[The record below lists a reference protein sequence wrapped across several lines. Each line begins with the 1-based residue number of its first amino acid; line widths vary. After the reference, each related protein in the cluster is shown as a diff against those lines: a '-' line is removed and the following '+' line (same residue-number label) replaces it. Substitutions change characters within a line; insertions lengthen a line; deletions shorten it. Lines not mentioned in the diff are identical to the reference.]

1 MDLFR
6 DDINIIIQW
15 ETAPSNGQVERGI
28 SAAYLKDITLFRTQG
43 KMIFGWALNNTITKN
58 SGTIKFSVRFYKLNG
73 QKELDFSFSTLTAN
87 ATINPGL
94 DYSWGG
100 EEFTSI
106 YDDSTIILNRIKD
119 SIQPDEG
126 GEAEVPVFLP
136 KFLLP
141 SDFKITKD
149 EIEYDAVDLVKND
162 EDKLEREFIVQATG
176 DGYVSYSWTKT
187 DVNDGTQMPVDDA
200 ETAYIETEDTV
211 YSGEKV
217 YYTLTVEDGVAVN
230 KVFTVAPGQV
240 DTEIPEEV
248 KEAGL
253 YERVSRYVADSVGIY
268 TVTAKNKVGQAVA
281 TEALSVMIP
290 GPDKE
295 TFEVEL
301 PEGQEEKVLLDD
313 EGKAVIKV
321 LGKTARV
328 TNDTMVGDTI
338 VYQFEDEAQ
347 REITNTADATPEAY
361 TVGPVNESDRAGYD
375 ENIEVMVYATRNNDD
390 TDIITK
396 TFRVTDKAH
405 APIVQLPEQKTYAVY
420 NTANAKAVIEVE
432 VTNYDEIVHSGE
444 EDGMTY
450 QWFKVAMDGEGDM
463 SDFSNDIAV
472 EIECENCIIDHHTG
486 KHQFVFQPTK
496 TKIKGSDE
504 LAGAGAYYCVAT
516 NTVNGSSASNDI
528 TGLTLEDCI
537 IISITTN

>member
-15 ETAPSNGQVERGI
+15 ETAPFNGQVERGI
-28 SAAYLKDITLFRTQG
+28 SAAYLKDITLFKTQG

-58 SGTIKFSVRFYKLNG
+58 PGTIKFSVRFYKLNG

-87 ATINPGL
+87 ATISPGL

-100 EEFTSI
+100 TEFMSI
-106 YDDSTIILNRIKD
+106 YDDSSMILNRIKD
-119 SIQPDEG
+119 SIQPDG
-126 GEAEVPVFLP
+126 SGEAESPVFLP

-149 EIEYDAVDLVKND
+149 EVEYDAVDLVRND
-162 EDKLEREFIVQATG
+162 ENELEREFIVQATG
-176 DGYVSYSWTKT
+176 DGYVSYSWSKLDLDDNTS
-187 DVNDGTQMPVDDA
+187 MPVDDA
-200 ETAYIETEDTV
+200 EIAYIETEDTE

-217 YYTLTVEDGVAVN
+217 YYTKTIEEGVQVN

-240 DTEIPEEV
+240 GTEIPEDV

-253 YERVSRYVADSVGIY
+253 YERVTRYVAKATGLY
-268 TVTAKNKVGQAVA
+268 TVTAKNKVGQAFA
-281 TEALSVMIP
+281 TDTLSVMVP
-290 GPDKE
+290 GPDKA

-301 PEGQEEKVLLDD
+301 PEGQTDKVLLDAT
-313 EGKAVIKV
+313 GKATISV

-328 TNDTMVGDTI
+328 TTGNMPGDTI

-347 REITNTADATPEAY
+347 REVINTSEVVPEIY
-361 TVGPVNESDRAGYD
+361 IVGPIEEAEKALYD
-375 ENIEVMVYATRNNDD
+375 KNIEVQVYATRNNDNSD
-390 TDIITK
+390 VITK

-405 APIVQLPEQKTYAVY
+405 TPIVQLPEQKTYAVY
-420 NTANAKAVIEVE
+420 NTTNAKAIIEVT
-432 VTNYDEIVHSGE
+432 VPNYDEIVHTGE
-444 EDGMTY
+444 GDGVTY

-463 SDFSNDIAV
+463 SDFSNDVAV
-472 EIECENCIIDHHTG
+472 EIECENCIVDHHTG
-486 KHQFVFQPTK
+486 THQFVFQPTK
-496 TKIKGSDE
+496 TKIKGSEE

-537 IISITTN
+537 IISITSN